1 MNTAVHPHTTC
12 RAVDMGGI
20 TSEEDAP
27 DPISIDDTLMY
38 AIGTDVDD
46 FVGLRVRKN
55 IVQLKLYALIGRG
68 LLEC

>member
-1 MNTAVHPHTTC
+1 
-12 RAVDMGGI
+12 MGGI

-46 FVGLRVRKN
+46 FVRLRVREN
-55 IVQLKLYALIGRG
+55 IVQLNLNALVGRG